1 MQRLVQFAEIAIR
14 DPADILTLKIENIP
28 VKLLKI
34 GLHLL
39 VDQNSIK
46 AWTGN
51 V

>member
-14 DPADILTLKIENIP
+14 DPADILENIP

-46 AWTGN
+46 ARTGN